1 MLKRKLALG
10 VICGFTLSGLVACGG
25 GGSSEPASQGNTTAP
40 NPVPAPAP
48 IPTPEPP
55 ATSTI
60 EFSSGTY
67 VRENQG
73 TISEAVVVDDT
84 MYYVSFETDGT
95 MWSRIDKVTDYVV
108 ADKIVDAP
116 ALYQLADQATV
127 NSGQFDATLTINSD
141 KVISSMAGLAL
152 SMGNSFFLN
161 GNRFNPVENIADISA
176 LNGQWISSDFRSIQ
190 IDSNTTLSAVDANNC
205 QISGTLTAKSNHV
218 FAATL
223 TYSGC
228 DKAGSYEG
236 ALWSYNFN
244 DVTYLK
250 WFALDN
256 GNKAVSASLDNIASE
271 QEQLALTSKLNT
283 VLYTSL
289 AGKALFTKGNKIYY
303 LGGSLGGNY
312 FFEYQSPTDVTTLI
326 ATGQGITW
334 PASVGVNASLKL
346 MVPKL
351 TGQAIEGEITYDT
364 AGSEAFSNLQPLPK
378 QSLLSS
384 VTGNWG
390 EFIIAENGSLSGK
403 LVDCTVVSGTVSG
416 YENSIADIA
425 VELTSCDGAGSYSGV
440 VTALDLEQ
448 DRLMLFV
455 HRNDSND
462 ASVRIISGGVSR
474 TN

>member
-25 GGSSEPASQGNTTAP
+25 GGSSEPASQGNATAP
-40 NPVPAPAP
+40 NPAPAP
-48 IPTPEPP
+48 IPTPVPP
-55 ATSTI
+55 ATSAI

-67 VRENQG
+67 VREHQG
-73 TISEAVVVDDT
+73 TISEAVVVGDT
-84 MYYVSFETDGT
+84 MYYVSFDAVGT
-95 MWSRIDKVTDYVV
+95 MWSRIDKVKDYVV

-116 ALYQLADQATV
+116 VLYQLPDQATV
-127 NSGQFDATLTINSD
+127 NSGQFDATLTVNSN
-141 KVISSMAGLAL
+141 KVITSMAGLAL
-152 SMGNSFFLN
+152 SMGNSFYIN
-161 GNRFNPVENIADISA
+161 GNRFNPVESIADISK

-205 QISGTLTAKSNHV
+205 QISGTLSAKSNHV

-250 WFALDN
+250 WFALDS
-256 GNKAVSASLDNIASE
+256 GNKAVSASVDTIASE
-271 QEQLALTSKLNT
+271 QEQLALTGKLNA
-283 VLYTSL
+283 VLYTSPN
-289 AGKALFTKGNKIYY
+289 GKVLFTKGNKIYY
-303 LGGSLGGNY
+303 LGGTYGGDY
-312 FFEYQSPTDVTTLI
+312 FFEYQAPTDVTTLI
-326 ATGQGITW
+326 ATGKGITW
-334 PASVGVNASLKL
+334 PAKTGASASLKL

-351 TGQAIEGEITYDT
+351 TGQAVEGEIIYNTT
-364 AGSEAFSNLQPLPK
+364 GSESFSNLLPVPK

-390 EFIIAENGSLSGK
+390 ELIIAENGSLSGK

-416 YENSIADIA
+416 YENSIADIS
-425 VELTSCDGAGSYSGV
+425 VELTSCDLAGKLSGV
-440 VTALDLEQ
+440 VTALDQEQ

-455 HRNDSND
+455 HLNNSTD
-462 ASVRIISGGVSR
+462 ASIKIISGGVSR

>member
-1 MLKRKLALG
+1 MLKRKLAFS

-25 GGSSEPASQGNTTAP
+25 GGGSSEPASQGNATAP
-40 NPVPAPAP
+40 NPAPAP
-48 IPTPEPP
+48 IPAPVPP

-73 TISEAVVVDDT
+73 TISDAVVVGDT
-84 MYYVSFETDGT
+84 MYYVSFDAVGT
-95 MWSRIDKVTDYVV
+95 MWSRIDKVKDYVV

-116 ALYQLADQATV
+116 ALYKLADQTTV
-127 NSGQFDATLTINSD
+127 NSGQFDATLTVNSN
-141 KVISSMAGLAL
+141 KVITSMTGLTL
-152 SMGNSFFLN
+152 SVGNSFYLN
-161 GNRFNPVENIADISA
+161 GNRFNPVESIADISK
-176 LNGQWISSDFRSIQ
+176 LNGQWISSDFHSLQ

-205 QISGTLTAKSNHV
+205 QISGTLSAKSNQV

-236 ALWSYNFN
+236 ALWSYSFN

-256 GNKAVSASLDNIASE
+256 GNNAVSALVDTIASE
-271 QEQLALTSKLNT
+271 QEQLALSGKLNT
-283 VLYTSL
+283 AFYTNTT
-289 AGKALFTKGNKIYY
+289 GKALFTKGNKVYY
-303 LGGSLGGNY
+303 LGGNNGGKY
-312 FFEYQSPTDVTTLI
+312 FFEYQTPVDVTTLK
-326 ATGQGITW
+326 ATGQGVTW
-334 PASVGVNASLKL
+334 PTKTAVKASLELK
-346 MVPKL
+346 VPKL
-351 TGQAIEGEITYDT
+351 TGQAVEGEITYNTDWPE
-364 AGSEAFSNLQPLPK
+364 SFSNLLPVSK

-390 EFIIAENGSLSGK
+390 ELIIAENGSLSGK
-403 LVDCTVVSGTVSG
+403 LVDCTIVSGTVSG

-425 VELTSCDGAGSYSGV
+425 VELSSCDGAGSYSGV
-440 VTALDLEQ
+440 VTAQDLTQ

-455 HRNDSND
+455 HLNNNTDV
-462 ASVRIISGGVSR
+462 SVGIISGGLSR

>member
-25 GGSSEPASQGNTTAP
+25 GGSSEPASQGNATAP
-40 NPVPAPAP
+40 NPAPAP
-48 IPTPEPP
+48 IPTPVPP

-73 TISEAVVVDDT
+73 TISDAVVVGDT
-84 MYYVSFETDGT
+84 MYYVSFDAVGT
-95 MWSRIDKVTDYVV
+95 MWSRIDKVKDYVV

-116 ALYQLADQATV
+116 ALYQLADQTSF
-127 NSGQFDATLTINSD
+127 NSGQFDATLTINDD
-141 KVISSMAGLAL
+141 KVISSMTGLTL

-161 GNRFNPVENIADISA
+161 GNRFNPVENIADISK

-205 QISGTLTAKSNHV
+205 QISGTLAAKSNHV

-223 TYSGC
+223 TYSDC

-236 ALWSYNFN
+236 ALWSYSFN

-256 GNKAVSASLDNIASE
+256 GNKAVSASLDTIASE
-271 QEQLALTSKLNT
+271 QEQLALTSKLNP
-283 VLYTSL
+283 VLYAGF

-303 LGGSLGGNY
+303 LGGSMGGSY
-312 FFEYQSPTDVTTLI
+312 FFEYQAPTDVTTLI
-326 ATGQGITW
+326 ATGKGITW
-334 PASVGVNASLKL
+334 PINAGVNASLKL
-346 MVPKL
+346 IVPKL
-351 TGQAIEGEITYDT
+351 AGQAIEGEITYDN
-364 AGSEAFSNLQPLPK
+364 AGSESFSNLQPLPK

-390 EFIIAENGSLSGK
+390 ELIITDSGSLSGK

-416 YENSIADIA
+416 YESSIADIA

-440 VTALDLEQ
+440 VTALDQEQ
-448 DRLMLFV
+448 DRLMLFI
-455 HRNDSND
+455 HRNSSAD
-462 ASVRIISGGVSR
+462 ASIRIISGGVSR